1 MTNKEKAL
9 ITYKMIK
16 SRKEGKKEGKRQ
28 AEKYATE
35 CACNTIANSAKWK
48 KRHCRF

>member
-16 SRKEGKKEGKRQ
+16 SRKEGKRQ